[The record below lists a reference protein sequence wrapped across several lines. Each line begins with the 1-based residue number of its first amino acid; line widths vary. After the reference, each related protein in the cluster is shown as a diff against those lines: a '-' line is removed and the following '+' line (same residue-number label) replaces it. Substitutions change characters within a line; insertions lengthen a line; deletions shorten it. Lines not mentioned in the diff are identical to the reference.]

1 MRRLKD
7 FAALYRIYRQCHG
20 PIKAARYAWV
30 VSRRMNMQ
38 RPQLPGRIEALN
50 HVLRTG
56 ISNASPDMLRISGM
70 GRTAQRKTTAM
81 PQTFTF
87 SAGLE
92 QLTQEQRA
100 ALPF

>member
-1 MRRLKD
+1 
-7 FAALYRIYRQCHG
+7 
-20 PIKAARYAWV
+20 
-30 VSRRMNMQ
+30 MQ
-38 RPQLPGRIEALN
+38 RSQLPGRIEALN

-56 ISNASPDMLRISGM
+56 ISNASPDMLRIAGM
-70 GRTAQRKTTAM
+70 GRTAQRKPTAM

>member
-1 MRRLKD
+1 
-7 FAALYRIYRQCHG
+7 
-20 PIKAARYAWV
+20 
-30 VSRRMNMQ
+30 MNMQ
-38 RPQLPGRIEALN
+38 RPQLPGRTEAIN

-56 ISNASPDMLRISGM
+56 ISNASPDMLRIAGM
-70 GRTAQRKTTAM
+70 GRTAQRKPTAM

>member
-1 MRRLKD
+1 
-7 FAALYRIYRQCHG
+7 
-20 PIKAARYAWV
+20 
-30 VSRRMNMQ
+30 MNMQ
-38 RPQLPGRIEALN
+38 RPQLPGRLEALN

-70 GRTAQRKTTAM
+70 GRTAQRKPTAM

>member
-1 MRRLKD
+1 
-7 FAALYRIYRQCHG
+7 
-20 PIKAARYAWV
+20 
-30 VSRRMNMQ
+30 MNMQ

-50 HVLRTG
+50 HVLRIGT
-56 ISNASPDMLRISGM
+56 SNASPDMLRIAGM
-70 GRTAQRKTTAM
+70 GRTAQRKPSST

-92 QLTQEQRA
+92 QLTPEQRA